1 MKSIAFT
8 GYLGTFDVYRR
19 TLNNYFGEE
28 HCCFFCK
35 GMSRD
40 ELELN
45 AYRFQNNPE
54 CRIMLS
60 DESGGEGRNFQVADK
75 VIHIDVPW
83 SANVIEQ
90 RIGRLDRIGRQDNN
104 AVTSIVVYAE
114 NSLEEQL
121 YKFWN
126 EGVQLFSKSQ
136 PGLEII
142 MSELDSEIIKAV
154 CSNFKYGLM
163 DKIDEIISVMNSLK
177 NR

>member
-1 MKSIAFT
+1 
-8 GYLGTFDVYRR
+8 
-19 TLNNYFGEE
+19 
-28 HCCFFCK
+28 
-35 GMSRD
+35 
-40 ELELN
+40 
-45 AYRFQNNPE
+45 
-54 CRIMLS
+54 MLS

-126 EGVQLFSKSQ
+126 EGVQLFQNLS
-136 PGLEII
+136 
-142 MSELDSEIIKAV
+142 LDWK
-154 CSNFKYGLM
+154 
-163 DKIDEIISVMNSLK
+163 
-177 NR
+177 